1 MAPSFLP
8 HFGIADST
16 SLDVFFLP
24 LLLLLLP
31 FLLLQGGAG
40 NGAEVEKEWLLSKG
54 LRVPRRGREG
64 GEDLVLEGAP
74 LQGLLDEE
82 TWEERGWLPP
92 PPCCW
97 DGACVPPAGVG
108 AASLECCPPCGPA
121 PHFRPGHLAHTWLLL
136 GKPLLAARV
145 GVRTGVS
152 HGASSRAR
160 PAGSAFA
167 RDPASPLEKGVVGVG
182 GQGRMCCSLQPLPSL
197 LQGLYP
203 VAWRPGGEAS
213 RHCLFWAT

>member
-1 MAPSFLP
+1 MVLRWRRSGCCPRGSKFLEE
-8 HFGIADST
+8 G
-16 SLDVFFLP
+16 
-24 LLLLLLP
+24 
-31 FLLLQGGAG
+31 
-40 NGAEVEKEWLLSKG
+40 
-54 LRVPRRGREG
+54 RRE

-92 PPCCW
+92 PPGCW

-152 HGASSRAR
+152 HGASAGRGLLRA
-160 PAGSAFA
+160 P
-167 RDPASPLEKGVVGVG
+167 SPES
-182 GQGRMCCSLQPLPSL
+182 QLP
-197 LQGLYP
+197 
-203 VAWRPGGEAS
+203 
-213 RHCLFWAT
+213 H